1 MKVLNFLFALCLV
14 SFLASCGGD
23 SCEVAD
29 WTGTYTLDADSVAD
43 CDNKDDWAE
52 SITIA
57 AGSADGAVS
66 IGGTDVTPTDCKIS
80 FDDQSGEL
88 DGGELKI
95 TFGGCTGTYK

>member
-23 SCEVAD
+23 SCE
-29 WTGTYTLDADSVAD
+29 VAD